1 MSTLITTIQEFAAGV
16 PVNVTSDIELLL
28 PPVATAERK
37 HLLPI
42 LGRAQYRELLDAYQG
57 STLSPEQAELLKLV
71 QVATANL
78 AYASYV
84 TVAQLQLSNT
94 GITVTSDPNNR
105 TAFQWQ
111 INDLRAHLT
120 ETGYS
125 ALDEVL
131 DYLDEHKSDFPTW
144 AQSAAYTYN
153 KGLLLNNAADF
164 SRYYNINGS
173 RRTFLALTAIISRE
187 EVFTLEP
194 VLSPAFCAALRA
206 EIQTGTVSAA
216 TEAVLRLLHPALA
229 NITISQA
236 IGELSFS
243 LNGGALELQIYR
255 ADNAN
260 GKESDPG
267 LSEMLS
273 LKRSQALD
281 NGREYLRKL
290 VTFLNA
296 KASATVYPDY
306 FTSDRYVAPTL
317 APDPHAPPGPRR
329 RVYSAC

>member
-1 MSTLITTIQEFAAGV
+1 MNTLISTIEEFRAGV

-28 PPVATAERK
+28 PPVAAAERK
-37 HLLPI
+37 HLVTL
-42 LGRAQYRELLDAYQG
+42 LGRAQYRELLDAYQA
-57 STLSPEQAELLKLV
+57 STLSTEQAELLKLV

-78 AYASYV
+78 AYSAYV
-84 TVAQLQLSNT
+84 TVAQLQMDNT
-94 GITVTSDPNNR
+94 GIRTSSDPNNR

-111 INDLRAHLT
+111 IDDLRAYLT

-131 DYLDEHKSDFPTW
+131 DYLDEHKADFPTW

-153 KGLLLNNAADF
+153 KALLLNNAADF

-173 RRTFLALTAIISRE
+173 RRTFLALVAIIGRE

-206 EIQTGTVSAA
+206 EIQTGTVSVA

-229 NITISQA
+229 HLTMSQA

-243 LNGGALELQIYR
+243 LNGGALELQVYR
-255 ADNAN
+255 ADNSN
-260 GKESDPG
+260 SKESDPG
-267 LSEMLS
+267 LTDLLS
-273 LKRSQALD
+273 LKRTQALE

-296 KASATVYPDY
+296 NATATVYPDY
-306 FTSDRYVAPTL
+306 FTSDRYVAPASAAHPL
-317 APDPHAPPGPRR
+317 SQPLHRR
-329 RVYSAC
+329 RIYPAC

>member
-16 PVNVTSDIELLL
+16 PVNVQSDITLLL

-37 HLLPI
+37 HLLPL
-42 LGRAQYRELLDAYQG
+42 LGRAQYRELLDAYQANNL
-57 STLSPEQAELLKLV
+57 STEQAELLQLV
-71 QVATANL
+71 QVAVANL

-84 TVAQLQLSNT
+84 TVAQLQLSNS
-94 GITVTSDPNNR
+94 GITVPSDPNNR

-111 INDLRAHLT
+111 INDLREQLT

-131 DYLDEHKSDFPTW
+131 DYLDEHKTDFPTW

-153 KGLLLNNAADF
+153 KALLLNNAADF

-173 RRTFLALTAIISRE
+173 RRTFLALVAIIGRE
-187 EVFTLEP
+187 EIFSLEP
-194 VLSPAFCAALRA
+194 VLSAPFCVALRA

-229 NITISQA
+229 NLTMSQA

-243 LNGGALELQIYR
+243 LNGGALELQVYR
-255 ADNAN
+255 ADNSN
-260 GKESDPG
+260 SKESDPG
-267 LSEMLS
+267 LTDLLS
-273 LKRSQALD
+273 LKRSQALE

-296 KASATVYPDY
+296 KATATVYPDY
-306 FTSDRYVAPTL
+306 FTSDRYVAPAP
-317 APDPHAPPGPRR
+317 APDPYAAPGPRR
-329 RVYSAC
+329 RIYGAN

>member
-1 MSTLITTIQEFAAGV
+1 MSTLITTIQEFTAGV
-16 PVNVTSDIELLL
+16 PVNVTSDITLLL

-37 HLLPI
+37 HLVPL
-42 LGRAQYRELLDAYQG
+42 LGRAMYKELLDAYQANNL
-57 STLSPEQAELLKLV
+57 STEQAELLQLV
-71 QVATANL
+71 QVALANL
-78 AYASYV
+78 AYSSYI

-111 INDLRAHLT
+111 INDLRAQLT
-120 ETGYS
+120 ETGYA

-131 DYLDEHKSDFPTW
+131 DYLEEHKTDFPTW
-144 AQSAAYTYN
+144 AQSDAYTYN

-164 SRYYNINGS
+164 SRYYNIGGS
-173 RRTFLALTAIISRE
+173 RRTFLALVAIIGRE
-187 EVFTLEP
+187 EVFALEP
-194 VLSPAFCAALRA
+194 VLSPAFCAALRT

-216 TEAVLRLLHPALA
+216 TQDVLRLLHPALA
-229 NITISQA
+229 NLTMSQA

-243 LNGGALELQIYR
+243 LNGGALELQVYR
-255 ADNAN
+255 ADNSN

-267 LSEMLS
+267 LTELLS

-296 KASATVYPDY
+296 KASATLYPDY
-306 FTSDRYVAPTL
+306 FTSDRYVAPTP

-329 RVYSAC
+329 RVYGAC